1 MRNKHGHYQSIDV
14 TASRGQSL
22 TAYGSSRNS
31 HFEFNETDINKAEHR
46 LRVIEKISKYR
57 EEKIK
62 REFLKLEEEL
72 RIENDG
78 NQKKMRKEQRM

>member
-22 TAYGSSRNS
+22 TAYGSSRIS
-31 HFEFNETDINKAEHR
+31 HFDFNPTDINKAEHR
-46 LRVIEKISKYR
+46 LRVIERISKYR

-72 RIENDG
+72 GDVCQVLIGDH
-78 NQKKMRKEQRM
+78 